1 MGRGLDRGAGRGLA
15 AVLLGSLLAL
25 GGCGY
30 HPVGAAAHLPQTV
43 HTLAVPIFAN
53 DTQSY
58 HTEVL
63 FTQAV
68 IKELSSR
75 TSYRLIAGKS
85 AKADATLDGTITSF
99 RVTPLTYNSRTGQSS
114 SFLITIGARVK
125 VVDRDGRVL
134 YQNST
139 YRFRQ
144 QYETTQDL
152 VTFIQEDGPAE
163 HRLARDFAQSVVS
176 DILESF

>member
-1 MGRGLDRGAGRGLA
+1 MGRGIA
-15 AVLLGSLLAL
+15 AFLLGCLAAL

-30 HPVGAAAHLPQTV
+30 HTVGAAAHLPQTV
-43 HTLAVPIFAN
+43 RTLAVPVFKN

-75 TSYRLIAGKS
+75 TPYRLIAGRS
-85 AKADATLDGTITSF
+85 PDADATLDGTITSF
-99 RVTPLTYNSRTGQSS
+99 RVTPLTYNSKTGQSS
-114 SFLITIGARVK
+114 SFLITIRANVK
-125 VVDRDGRVL
+125 VVDRKGRVL
-134 YQNST
+134 YQNPT
-139 YRFRQ
+139 YLFRQ

-163 HRLARDFAQSVVS
+163 QRLARDFAQSVVS
-176 DILESF
+176 DMLESF

>member
-1 MGRGLDRGAGRGLA
+1 MGRVAGRGIIPTVMVCL
-15 AVLLGSLLAL
+15 VML

-30 HPVGAAAHLPQTV
+30 HTVGAAAHLPQTV
-43 HTLAVPIFAN
+43 HTLAVPVFKN

-75 TSYRLIAGKS
+75 TSYRLIAGHS
-85 AKADATLDGTITSF
+85 AKADATLEGTITSF

-125 VVDRDGRVL
+125 VVDRDGRLL

-152 VTFIQEDGPAE
+152 VTFIQEDEPAE
-163 HRLARDFAQSVVS
+163 QRLERDFAQSVVS
-176 DILESF
+176 DILES

>member
-1 MGRGLDRGAGRGLA
+1 MGRGVDYGMGRGIA
-15 AVLLGSLLAL
+15 TVLLSCLVGL

-30 HPVGAAAHLPQTV
+30 HAVGTAAHLPQTV
-43 HTLAVPIFAN
+43 HTLAVPVFQN

-75 TSYRLIAGKS
+75 TSYRLIAGHS
-85 AKADATLDGTITSF
+85 ANADATLDGTITSF
-99 RVTPLTYNSRTGQSS
+99 RVTPLTYNSQTGQSS
-114 SFLITIGARVK
+114 SFLITIQARVK
-125 VVDRDGRVL
+125 LVDRDGRVL
-134 YQNST
+134 YQNPS
-139 YRFRQ
+139 YLFRQ

-152 VTFIQEDGPAE
+152 VTFIQENGPAE
-163 HRLARDFAQSVVS
+163 QRLATDFAQSVVS

>member
-1 MGRGLDRGAGRGLA
+1 MGRVASRLRGRGLA
-15 AVLLGSLLAL
+15 AVVMGCLIAL

-30 HPVGAAAHLPQTV
+30 HPAGAAAHLPQTV
-43 HTLAVPIFAN
+43 HTLAVPIFTN

-75 TSYRLIAGKS
+75 TPYRLVAGHSKT
-85 AKADATLDGTITSF
+85 ADATLDGTITSY

-114 SFLITIGARVK
+114 SFLITIGASVK

-134 YQNST
+134 YQNPN
-139 YRFRQ
+139 YLFRQ

-163 HRLARDFAQSVVS
+163 QRLARDFAQSVVS